1 MRDRRRKPLSA
12 HGKTFMTL
20 TSCIARRAN
29 PRRLILAL
37 AAAVAACGGGGSGGG
52 STDPAANV
60 TVSGV
65 AEFESVPN
73 NLATGALDFAARTW
87 RPIRGA
93 TIELIGPAGTTLA
106 SSATNSRGEY
116 SFTLANPNADVFVR
130 VRAQAL
136 RGGASGGAWDV
147 SVRDNT
153 SAEALYTL
161 DTAAFT
167 PAATQT
173 RGVRAASGWGGSGYT
188 AARAAAPFAVLDNA
202 WSAMQTV
209 LGVAPNQTFPPL
221 RIFWSINNRPV
232 ESNNLGSG
240 DIGTSFYVLNNGQH
254 QLYLLGAANTDT
266 DEYDRSVVVHEF
278 GHYLQSALS
287 RNDSPG
293 GPHSGDEL
301 LDRRVAFSEGWGNAW
316 AGIVAG
322 EPRYADSLG
331 PQQGSGFIID
341 VSSPPASNR
350 GWYSEDSVQYLLWR
364 FHETA
369 GIGLAPIYSVLTGP
383 LRTSSVPASMHSF
396 AALLK
401 ANVPAAA
408 ASIDSLLQG
417 QLITVNDA
425 LGSGESNNGGVAAA
439 LPMYST
445 YNGGSMRVCV
455 NDNIGRPN
463 KVGNYVYVRFTTATV
478 LRTISVAVADG
489 ATGTD
494 PDVELFRADGSS
506 TSAVGVTPG
515 NETFVDALP
524 AGTHTLAISDFNM
537 QSSTTAVGQRCFN
550 LSVQ

>member
-1 MRDRRRKPLSA
+1 MQHASA
-12 HGKTFMTL
+12 HDKSVMTL
-20 TSCIARRAN
+20 KHYIARLGS
-29 PRRLILAL
+29 PRCLILAL
-37 AAAVAACGGGGSGGG
+37 AAAVTACGGGGGGG
-52 STDPAANV
+52 SNDPAANV

-73 NLATGALDFAARTW
+73 NLATGALDYAARTW

-93 TIELIGPAGTTLA
+93 TIELIGPTGTALA
-106 SSATNSRGEY
+106 SSATNGRGEY
-116 SFTLANPNADVFVR
+116 SFTVTNPNADVFVR

-136 RGGASGGAWDV
+136 RSGATGGVWDV

-161 DTAAFT
+161 DTAPFT

-209 LGVAPNQTFPPL
+209 LGVAPSQNFPPL

-232 ESNNLGSG
+232 DSNDLSSG
-240 DIGTSFYVLNNGQH
+240 DIGTSFYILNKGQH
-254 QLYLLGAANTDT
+254 QLYLLGAQNVDT
-266 DEYDRSVVVHEF
+266 DEYDRSVVIHEF

-293 GPHSGDEL
+293 GPHSGDEV

-316 AGIVAG
+316 AGIVMA

-331 PQQGSGFIID
+331 PQQASGFIID

-350 GWYSEDSVQYLLWR
+350 GWYSEDSVQYLIWR

-369 GIGLAPIYSVLTGP
+369 GIGLAPIYSVLTEP
-383 LRTSSVPASMHSF
+383 LRASSVPASMHSF

-417 QLITVNDA
+417 QSITVNDA
-425 LGSGESNNGGVAAA
+425 LGSGETNGGVAGS
-439 LPMYST
+439 LPMYGS

-455 NDNIGRPN
+455 NDSIGRPN
-463 KVGNYVYVRFTTATV
+463 KVGNYVYVRFTTPAA

-489 ATGTD
+489 VVGTD

-506 TSAVGVTPG
+506 TSSISTTAG

-537 QSSTTAVGQRCFN
+537 LSSTTAVGQRCFN